1 MDHGWRFQ
9 GYHDPG
15 PRYYKG
21 LGTST
26 AKEAK
31 VDPWM
36 AEKKTEM
43 GWCNKNRDGMVE
55 LLLT

>member
-36 AEKKTEM
+36 AEKKQRWDGATKTEM
-43 GWCNKNRDGMVE
+43 GWLNCY
-55 LLLT
+55 